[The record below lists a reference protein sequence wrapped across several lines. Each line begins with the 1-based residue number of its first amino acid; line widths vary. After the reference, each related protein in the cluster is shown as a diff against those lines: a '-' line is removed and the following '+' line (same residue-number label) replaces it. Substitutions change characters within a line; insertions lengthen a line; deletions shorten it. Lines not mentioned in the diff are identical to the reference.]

1 MTGERAGYLRLEQS
15 YGQLLADF
23 RRRQA
28 DLAAEYDAKIASWR
42 QSRQPSPEPA
52 GERTC
57 AAFDDEDFSNNT
69 WLH

>member
-28 DLAAEYDAKIASWR
+28 DIAAKYDAKLARWQQLR
-42 QSRQPSPEPA
+42 QRCPKPA
-52 GERTC
+52 DEATRP
-57 AAFDDEDFSNNT
+57 AFDDDDFSNNT